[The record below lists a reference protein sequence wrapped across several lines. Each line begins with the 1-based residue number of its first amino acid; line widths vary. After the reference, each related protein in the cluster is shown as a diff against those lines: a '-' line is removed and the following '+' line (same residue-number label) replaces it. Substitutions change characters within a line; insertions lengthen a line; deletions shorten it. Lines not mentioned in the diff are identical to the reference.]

1 MDAKYEQRKKMIYD
15 FMCDDMYVPM
25 KIKELA
31 IVLGVKKDQRPQL
44 EQILNELMTEG
55 RIVCSKRGKFSKSEE
70 KKITGTFQAHPKGF
84 GFVSVEGEK
93 EDIFIPE
100 SETNGAM
107 HMDTVEISVS
117 PAVTGRRREGKVLHV
132 LERGMKQV
140 VCTYQLNKNF
150 GFAVPDNPKFGSGI
164 FIPLEGSKGAG
175 NGHKVDVE
183 ITLDGKKGKN
193 PEGKVVEILGHI
205 NDPGV
210 DILSIVRA
218 YGLPVEFDPKVMT
231 QVEHVAKPV
240 SEADMAGRMDL
251 RDWQMVTIDG
261 EDAKDL
267 DDAVSLTMDHENYIL
282 GVHIAD
288 VSNYVQEHS
297 ALDTEALKRGTSVYL
312 VDRVIP
318 MLPHALSNG
327 ICSLNQGEERLALS
341 CIMTVNPKG
350 EIIDHTITES
360 VICVDR
366 RMTYTNVKKILA
378 DHDPEVMAEYEPL
391 VPMFEKM
398 AELAAILRKKRMKRG
413 SIDFDF
419 PETKVIL
426 DKNGNPVDIRPYDR
440 NVATKLIEDFML
452 AANETVAAEYYWRE
466 LPFVYRTHEQPD
478 SEKIQKLSTFINNFG
493 YSLHIGSDEVHPKE
507 LQKLLEK
514 IDGTSEE
521 PLISRLTLRSMKQA
535 RYTVENTG
543 HFGLAADCYCHFT
556 SPIRR
561 YPDLQIHRIIKDSL
575 RGRLGEKRIGHYTQI
590 LPEVAKHASEM
601 ERRADEAERETIKL
615 KKVQYMENHIGE
627 TFAGVI
633 SGVAEYG
640 FFVELENTVEGLVR
654 VTSLTDDFYQ
664 YYEETYELVGEATN
678 RRFKL
683 GQQVRVTVDN
693 CDRIMR
699 TIDFTLA
706 DSDEN

>member
-150 GFAVPDNPKFGSGI
+150 GFAVPDNPKFGSDI
-164 FIPLEGSKGAG
+164 FIPLERSKGAV
-175 NGHKVDVE
+175 NGHKVVVE
-183 ITLDGKKGKN
+183 ITQYGKKGKN

-240 SEADMAGRMDL
+240 SEADMAGRKDL

-664 YYEETYELVGEATN
+664 YYEEAYELVGEATN

>member
-1 MDAKYEQRKKMIYD
+1 MYKHKSAFFSHSKGVYVSKK
-15 FMCDDMYVPM
+15 
-25 KIKELA
+25 KIWE
-31 IVLGVKKDQRPQL
+31 KK
-44 EQILNELMTEG
+44 
-55 RIVCSKRGKFSKSEE
+55 KKKKFSKE
-70 KKITGTFQAHPKGF
+70 KISVKPKKRDIKALSKLGLIKEGTFIGNHKGF
-84 GFVSVEGEK
+84 GFVELE
-93 EDIFIPE
+93 EEEDDIFIPADH
-100 SETNGAM
+100 TGTAM
-107 HMDTVEISVS
+107 HMDRVRVLLKNE
-117 PAVTGRRREGKVLHV
+117 AKTGKRREGTVIEI
-132 LERGMKQV
+132 LERV
-140 VCTYQLNKNF
+140 NKEIVGTF
-150 GFAVPDNPKFGSGI
+150 QRERDYGFILCDNQKFSKDIYISPKN
-164 FIPLEGSKGAG
+164 SKGVRDGDKVVAEIIDYG
-175 NGHKVDVE
+175 NDRRK
-183 ITLDGKKGKN
+183 
-193 PEGKVVEILGHI
+193 PEGKIVENLGSCRA
-205 NDPGV
+205 PGT
-210 DILSIVRA
+210 DILAIVKSF
-218 YGLPVEFDPKVMT
+218 GIPSEFPDKVIR
-231 QVEHVAKPV
+231 QADRVPDHVLD
-240 SEADMAGRMDL
+240 ADRDGRLDL
-251 RDWQMVTIDG
+251 RHLQTVTIDG

-267 DDAVSLTMDHENYIL
+267 DDGVSLTMDHENYIL